1 MAEIPRYLEDQTEE
15 QIMQRMLDRLPAD
28 LDKSEGSF
36 LWDADAPV
44 AFMLSEAALW
54 AQELLRR
61 GFASTAASS
70 DPNFRSE
77 ELDLRAGEHGITR
90 RAAVAAQGSVRFVGT
105 PGKVVP
111 AGTVVATLADEVS
124 AEASLEY
131 ETVGRLELDAEG
143 FGVVG
148 VRALVAG
155 KESNVPAGT
164 VTVLSTPVSGVT
176 SVTNVNVIKGGADVE
191 ADTALLERFYAKVR
205 NQGTSGNKAQY
216 VQWASEVPG
225 VGATRVI
232 PLWQG
237 PGTVGL
243 YLLDTDKR
251 AAGTDLVAAVQK
263 YVDPTQDGQGEG
275 VAPAGPVVSVMP
287 AVEVPMNIQV
297 KLTLA
302 SDATLADVRAL
313 IERGVTAYLK
323 QLAFADPLV
332 RYTRIAAILLDIPP
346 IIDYSD
352 LTVNGVSDQNIE
364 MTASQVAVLG
374 TVDVNE

>member
-1 MAEIPRYLEDQTEE
+1 MAEFPNYLEEQTEE
-15 QIMQRMLDRLPAD
+15 QIMQRMLDRLPVD

-36 LWDADAPV
+36 LWDAQAPV
-44 AFMLSEAALW
+44 AFMLSEAAVW

-61 GFASTAASS
+61 GFASTVASD
-70 DPNFRSE
+70 DPNFRAE

-90 RAAVAAQGSVRFVGT
+90 RAAVAALGVVRFAGT

-111 AGTVVATLADEVS
+111 EGTVVATLADEIS
-124 AEASLEY
+124 GEASLEY
-131 ETVGRLELDAEG
+131 ETTGSVELDADG
-143 FGVVG
+143 SGTVG

-164 VTVLSTPVSGVT
+164 VVVLSTPVSGVT
-176 SVTNVNVIKGGADVE
+176 SVVNPDAIKGGADIE
-191 ADTALLERFYAKVR
+191 TDMALLERFYAKVR

-216 VQWASEVPG
+216 IQWASEVPG

-251 AAGTDLVAAVQK
+251 AAGPDLVQAVQQ
-263 YVDPTQDGQGEG
+263 YIDPTQDGQGEG
-275 VAPAGPVVSVMP
+275 AAPAGPIVSVMP
-287 AVEVPMNIQV
+287 AEEVPMNIEV

-302 SDATLADVRAL
+302 SDVTLAEVKEQ

-346 IIDYSD
+346 IIDYAE
-352 LTVNGVSDQNIE
+352 LTVNGMSDQNIE
-364 MTASQVAVLG
+364 MTPSQVAVLG
-374 TVDVNE
+374 TVDVHE

>member
-1 MAEIPRYLEDQTEE
+1 MAEFPNYLEEQTEE
-15 QIMQRMLDRLPAD
+15 QIMQRMLDRLPVD

-36 LWDADAPV
+36 LWDAQAPV
-44 AFMLSEAALW
+44 AFMLSEAAVW

-61 GFASTAASS
+61 GFASTVASG
-70 DPNFRSE
+70 DPNFRAE

-90 RAAVAAQGSVRFVGT
+90 RAAVAAQGVVRFVGT

-111 AGTVVATLADEVS
+111 AGTVVATLADEIS
-124 AEASLEY
+124 GEASLEY
-131 ETVGRLELDAEG
+131 ETTGSVELDAEG
-143 FGVVG
+143 SGTVG

-164 VTVLSTPVSGVT
+164 VVVLSTPVSGVT
-176 SVTNVNVIKGGADVE
+176 SVVNPDAIKGGADIE
-191 ADTALLERFYAKVR
+191 TDMALLERFYAKVR

-216 VQWASEVPG
+216 IQWASEVPG

-251 AAGTDLVAAVQK
+251 AAGPDLVQAVQQ
-263 YVDPTQDGQGEG
+263 YIDPTQDGQGEG
-275 VAPAGPVVSVMP
+275 AAPAGPIVSVMP
-287 AVEVPMNIQV
+287 AEEVPMNIEV

-302 SDATLADVRAL
+302 SDVTLAEVKEQ

-346 IIDYSD
+346 IIDYAE
-352 LTVNGVSDQNIE
+352 LTVNGMSDQNIE
-364 MTASQVAVLG
+364 MKPSQVAVLG
-374 TVDVNE
+374 TVDVHE

>member
-1 MAEIPRYLEDQTEE
+1 
-15 QIMQRMLDRLPAD
+15 
-28 LDKSEGSF
+28 
-36 LWDADAPV
+36 
-44 AFMLSEAALW
+44 MLSEAALW

-90 RAAVAAQGSVRFVGT
+90 RAAVAAQGTVRFTGT

-131 ETVGRLELDAEG
+131 ETVGRLELDAG
-143 FGVVG
+143 GSGVVG

-176 SVTNVNVIKGGADVE
+176 SVTNVDVIKGGADIE

-205 NQGTSGNKAQY
+205 NQGTSGNKSQY

-287 AVEVPMNIQV
+287 AEEVPMNIQV

-346 IIDYSD
+346 IIDYSE

-364 MTASQVAVLG
+364 MTTSQVAVLG
-374 TVDVNE
+374 TVEVHE